1 MGCRG
6 KLTRAGAFYVSRS
19 TEKKMC
25 RVFFS
30 VEELKQHPLNKWR
43 AGEDRYCKVCHHEQF
58 TRICFVP
65 KKMQILR
72 SSNNIVIVLGHGIAY

>member
-1 MGCRG
+1 
-6 KLTRAGAFYVSRS
+6 
-19 TEKKMC
+19 MC

-58 TRICFVP
+58 TCICFVP

-72 SSNNIVIVLGHGIAY
+72 SSNNIVIVLGHGIAYCALLRPTFFELAVYAVKVGLG